1 MFSVFSF
8 HLILRFLLLYDK
20 IKTKEEKVFQPS
32 LCFKEGMI
40 LKMKKKIAKSIIA
53 FILGITLIIAM
64 IIIYYKTVEIETQK
78 PKEIEDIC
86 EVSIRK
92 YKERKVFIVTP
103 KEQNQTKY
111 TILYI
116 HGGSY
121 MAEVTKEHWEFIKN
135 IAIDTN
141 ATIIVPDYPLAPKY
155 TYKEV
160 FEMMEPLYQELV
172 EKVDSKDF
180 IVIGDS
186 AGGGLALALEEKL
199 SQEGVSMPEKTIL
212 VSPWLDTRLNNPE
225 IEEVQKRDKELSK
238 IKLQLAG
245 IAYAGKDGK
254 DSYLVNPIDGD
265 LSKLKNITILTG
277 TNDILNPD
285 VHLLQKK
292 AKEQGITIEVKE
304 YENAGHI
311 WMIEKNSSQELEQ
324 QGYEEILKTIGE
336 EN

>member
-1 MFSVFSF
+1 MAFCIVKLRCLS
-8 HLILRFLLLYDK
+8 LKEGKILR
-20 IKTKEEKVFQPS
+20 
-32 LCFKEGMI
+32 
-40 LKMKKKIAKSIIA
+40 MKKKIAKSILA
-53 FILGITLIIAM
+53 LILGIALIIVM
-64 IIIYYKTVEIETQK
+64 VIIYYKTVDIQTQE
-78 PKEIEDIC
+78 PKEIEDVC
-86 EVSIRK
+86 EVSTQE
-92 YKERKVFIVTP
+92 YKERKVFVVTP
-103 KEQNQTKY
+103 KEQNETQY

-121 MAEVTKEHWEFIKN
+121 VAEVTKNHWEFIKQ

-141 ATIIVPDYPLAPKY
+141 ATIIVPDYPLTPKY

-160 FEMMEPLYQELV
+160 FEMMEPLYQEIV
-172 EKVDSKDF
+172 EKVELKHF
-180 IVIGDS
+180 IVMGDS

-199 SQEGVSMPEKTIL
+199 SQEEVPMPEKTIL
-212 VSPWLDTRLNNPE
+212 ISPWLDTRLTNPE

-254 DSYLVNPIDGD
+254 DSYLVNPINGD

-285 VHLLQKK
+285 VHIIQEK
-292 AKEQGITIEVKE
+292 AKEQGVTIEIKE

-311 WMIEKNSSQELEQ
+311 WMIEKNSSQELVQ
-324 QGYEEILKTIGE
+324 QGYEEIKERISNE
-336 EN
+336 K